1 MTFNWQTPTTI
12 TDKWLW
18 DNTNTTSAE
27 PKTVTKT
34 WISSASSDIDDYF
47 ACLNRLANS
56 INSNTSNIKTEYKT
70 SLKPESIDVN
80 GDYTTVHWNDGTH
93 TVVKRAED
101 EPDNLYAA
109 FCAALA
115 KKLYGSTANVHKLA
129 ESVETGRVKA
139 KKEQECRE
147 RIAAQKAK
155 EQRDHERK
163 VKAMAKKLALEEEV
177 QKYFKEHKKDL
188 CA

>member
-18 DNTNTTSAE
+18 NNTATSAE

-34 WISSASSDIDDYF
+34 WVVDTSADDYF
-47 ACLNRLANS
+47 TCLKRLADS
-56 INSNTSNIKTEYKT
+56 INSSTKTEYKT

-139 KKEQECRE
+139 KKEQERRE

-188 CA
+188 CI

>member
-1 MTFNWQTPTTI
+1 MTFFDWQTPTTI

-18 DNTNTTSAE
+18 NNTGTTSAA
-27 PKTVTKT
+27 PKTVTIT
-34 WISSASSDIDDYF
+34 TDDYF
-47 ACLNRLANS
+47 TYLKRLADS

-70 SLKPESIDVN
+70 SLKPESIDLN

-129 ESVETGRVKA
+129 ESVETGRIKA
-139 KKEQECRE
+139 KKEQETEADASLTRSL
-147 RIAAQKAK
+147 K
-155 EQRDHERK
+155 
-163 VKAMAKKLALEEEV
+163 
-177 QKYFKEHKKDL
+177 
-188 CA
+188 